1 MERGRTADGRA
12 DSGGKIFTAWFH
24 LRRRPRLI
32 QTKQP
37 QRLLFGAFAAQ
48 TARPKRA
55 GGRRFG
61 RARRIA
67 AMAYFRNTTVN
78 LLNLHYGIHCLALSG
93 GGAFF
98 LVYLL
103 RSGVPAPGVLAAVSC
118 ILLGRF
124 VIRPSVLVLARRV
137 GLRPMVIAG
146 TLASALQYPLL
157 AEVQGTGPA
166 LFVLCVFSSV
176 GDTLY
181 WTTYHAYF
189 ASLGDTEHRGQ
200 QIGARE
206 AIGAVVGI
214 VGPLATGWALTVS
227 GPRLAFGVTAAVLT
241 LSALPI
247 LWTPN
252 VKVAW
257 VAPGALSASLPGALL
272 FAADGWV
279 ACGFVFVW
287 QIALFLALGESFSA
301 FGGAMALSALVGA
314 VGGLVLGRLIDA
326 GHGMRAATIAL
337 AALALT
343 TTLRATSYGNAPLAV
358 MAQACGALVLF
369 LYVPALQTPIYNM
382 AKRSPCPLRFH
393 IAAEGGWDL
402 GGGAAGLTFAGLL
415 TFGLPLGVC
424 IMLSLL
430 GALAAFLLLRRYY
443 AGGTAGAEPATASE
457 FAGR

>member
-1 MERGRTADGRA
+1 
-12 DSGGKIFTAWFH
+12 
-24 LRRRPRLI
+24 
-32 QTKQP
+32 
-37 QRLLFGAFAAQ
+37 
-48 TARPKRA
+48 
-55 GGRRFG
+55 
-61 RARRIA
+61 
-67 AMAYFRNTTVN
+67 MAYFRNTTVN

-98 LVYLL
+98 LVFLL
-103 RSGVPAPGVLAAVSC
+103 QSGVPAPGVLAALSA

-124 VIRPSVLVLARRV
+124 VIRPSVLVLARRL
-137 GLRPMVIAG
+137 GLKPQVLAG
-146 TLASALQYPLL
+146 TIVTALEYPLL
-157 AEVQGTGPA
+157 AEVHGVGPA
-166 LFVLCVFSSV
+166 LFALCAVSSV

-189 ASLGDTEHRGQ
+189 ASLGDVEHRGH

-206 AIGAVVGI
+206 AIAAVVGI
-214 VGPLATGWALTVS
+214 VGPLATGWALTAS
-227 GPRLAFGVTAAVLT
+227 GPRLAFGATAVVLA

-257 VAPGALSASLPGALL
+257 AAPGALKASLAGALL

-279 ACGFVFVW
+279 ACGYVFVW

-326 GHGMRAATIAL
+326 GHGVRAAVIAL

-343 TTLRATSYGNAPLAV
+343 TTLRALSYGNAPLAV
-358 MAQACGALVLF
+358 VAQACGALVLC
-369 LYVPALQTPIYNM
+369 LYVPALHTPIYNM

-402 GGGAAGLTFAGLL
+402 GGAAAGLTFAALL
-415 TFGLPLGVC
+415 AAGVPLGVC

-430 GALAAFLLLRRYY
+430 GALAAFVLLRRYY
-443 AGGTAGAEPATASE
+443 AGRAAGAEPATATE

>member
-1 MERGRTADGRA
+1 
-12 DSGGKIFTAWFH
+12 
-24 LRRRPRLI
+24 
-32 QTKQP
+32 
-37 QRLLFGAFAAQ
+37 
-48 TARPKRA
+48 
-55 GGRRFG
+55 
-61 RARRIA
+61 
-67 AMAYFRNTTVN
+67 MAYFRNTTVN

-98 LVYLL
+98 LVFLL
-103 RSGVPAPGVLAAVSC
+103 QSGVPAPGVLAAISA
-118 ILLGRF
+118 ILLGRL

-137 GLRPMVIAG
+137 GLKPLLIAG

-157 AEVQGTGPA
+157 AEVHGVGPA
-166 LFVLCVFSSV
+166 LFVLCAVSSI
-176 GDTLY
+176 GDTFY

-189 ASLGDTEHRGQ
+189 ASLGDAEHRGQ

-206 AIGAVVGI
+206 AIAAVVGI
-214 VGPLATGWALTVS
+214 VGPLATGWALTTL
-227 GPRLAFGVTAAVLT
+227 GPRAAFGANAIVLA
-241 LSALPI
+241 LAALPI

-252 VKVAW
+252 VKIAW
-257 VAPGALSASLPGALL
+257 TAPGALKASLAGALL
-272 FAADGWV
+272 FAGDGWV
-279 ACGFVFVW
+279 ACGYAFVW

-326 GHGMRAATIAL
+326 GHGLRAAVIAL

-358 MAQACGALVLF
+358 IAQACGALVLCV
-369 LYVPALQTPIYNM
+369 YVPALHTPIYNM

-402 GGGAAGLTFAGLL
+402 GGAAAGLTFAALL
-415 TFGLPLGVC
+415 AAGVPLGVC

-430 GALAAFLLLRRYY
+430 GALAAFWQLRRYY
-443 AGGTAGAEPATASE
+443 AGSAAGAEPATASE
-457 FAGR
+457 FASR